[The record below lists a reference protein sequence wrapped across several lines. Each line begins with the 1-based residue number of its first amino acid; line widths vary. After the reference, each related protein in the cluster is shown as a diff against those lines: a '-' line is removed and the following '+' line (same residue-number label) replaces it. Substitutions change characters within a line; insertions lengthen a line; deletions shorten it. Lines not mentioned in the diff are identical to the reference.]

1 MGKHSQTKPDLGL
14 SKSLLP
20 EGVSQE
26 SIGAVLK
33 GITPGLPQYVFWKD
47 YRSVYLGCNNNF
59 AQLLGLSSPDEI
71 VGKRDDDLN
80 WQPVGHTSSMFQKG
94 DQETI
99 MGNPITNQEEVLVLA
114 NGVSMVTLV
123 SKLPIIDQG
132 RVVGIVGYFADI
144 TELKQK
150 ERELLHAKK
159 QAEIANETKSAFMIN
174 ISHDIRTPL
183 IGIIGTAKILFRE
196 IQSQQGKAAA
206 QSLFTEANDLLELLN
221 EVIEVT
227 KLSFEEQP
235 VYDVKFDLTELIKK
249 VLESG
254 KPLAEKKSLTLS
266 AELDERIPSYLIGDK
281 QRIKRILM
289 NLLNNA
295 LKFTDHGRVQINVKL
310 LKSKHQ
316 TVVLQIIVNDTGVGI
331 SAEDQQI
338 IFSRFTRLEAAYKGK
353 YRGSGLGLS
362 VVKQFL
368 TEIKGCI
375 YVDSK
380 EGEGSTFTCEIPLK
394 RPLLDE
400 PSDLS
405 GLINCNAD
413 HSD

>member
-1 MGKHSQTKPDLGL
+1 MVLLDLSSCGVTVAKHNQTEPDVGL
-14 SKSLLP
+14 SRNLLP

-59 AQLLGLSSPDEI
+59 ALLLGLSSPDEI

-80 WQPVGHTSSMFQKG
+80 WQPLGHTSSMFQKG

-150 ERELLHAKK
+150 KE
-159 QAEIANETKSAFMIN
+159 SCFMQKNKLKLRMRQSQHSIN

-183 IGIIGTAKILFRE
+183 IGIIGTAKILFHE

-227 KLSFEEQP
+227 SSHLMSNQSMTSNS
-235 VYDVKFDLTELIKK
+235 V
-249 VLESG
+249 SG
-254 KPLAEKKSLTLS
+254 
-266 AELDERIPSYLIGDK
+266 
-281 QRIKRILM
+281 
-289 NLLNNA
+289 
-295 LKFTDHGRVQINVKL
+295 TDQ
-310 LKSKHQ
+310 
-316 TVVLQIIVNDTGVGI
+316 
-331 SAEDQQI
+331 
-338 IFSRFTRLEAAYKGK
+338 
-353 YRGSGLGLS
+353 
-362 VVKQFL
+362 
-368 TEIKGCI
+368 
-375 YVDSK
+375 
-380 EGEGSTFTCEIPLK
+380 
-394 RPLLDE
+394 
-400 PSDLS
+400 
-405 GLINCNAD
+405 
-413 HSD
+413 